1 MKQPNLKTFEKFRIK
16 NPKAI
21 LGGTSDK
28 GPIRRDKLKVPK
40 HGL

>member
-1 MKQPNLKTFEKFRIK
+1 MKQPNLKSFEKFRIE
-16 NPKAI
+16 NPKTI
-21 LGGTSDK
+21 LGGFADK